1 MSRSLSF
8 SNILPPFSHAPARP
22 RYRQHDAPAPAW
34 RVYAAYTLLLALGGT
49 LVWYLLGVNAYAAK
63 GYELR
68 ELERRLKTL
77 QEEQR
82 TLNLQVSEQTS
93 IASVGSAFETGA
105 YVPVGEAKYLE
116 HSQFSKR

>member
-8 SNILPPFSHAPARP
+8 SNVLPSFLRAPARP
-22 RYRQHDAPAPAW
+22 QYHQHAPAPAW
-34 RVYAAYTLLLALGGT
+34 RVYAAYALLLLLGGT
-49 LVWYLLGVNAYAAK
+49 LAWYLLGVNAYAAK

-68 ELERRLKTL
+68 ELERRVKAL

-82 TLNLQVSEQTS
+82 KLNLQVSEQTS
-93 IASVGSAFETGA
+93 IASVGSAFEAGA